1 MFFYLKIDNNDKIN
15 VLRRLRCVNNGV
27 KLFRYVENDEILM
40 RMGAFV
46 ASFIFGMLAMSHASA
61 STELLFDTSVR
72 VGTPLF
78 GRLKLDE
85 TAGSSQDF
93 LRLPT
98 RQEVTLFGGEWSDIN
113 DTLEL
118 VPSVSKAGVFYLSSR
133 LPVKRAQLTI
143 YLVKDQFSELELFAI
158 DLSVSQAGTRVAVRS
173 QVKDKALIKDNGS
186 SIARGSMGANTNNA
200 DSQSRE
206 PDVGRDNEK
215 TTLSAPTLESPA
227 LGATVELDDDLSEKL
242 RLLMAQQ
249 AANYVS
255 DRPTAREVMPV
266 NEYLKDGV
274 NDGSA
279 SHDAAQ
285 SVPAQSN
292 LEKSDMAKSNL
303 AESTVSQV
311 SNGGLNKTSVSTPL
325 ESGLNPNGLSV
336 DRSAS
341 GPMDASLGA
350 SSGWFI
356 TATDALIIIA
366 VLWMLYF
373 GRAIFNLQTKISKDS
388 ATNLT
393 NLTNT
398 NERENVAERNASL
411 RPSDRSNH
419 HRNTSALA
427 EVLRTAAEQA
437 EKSEALG
444 MQGRLDAYYANLASA
459 QQKVLFDCA
468 SQLQGL
474 ATPGNNEPSSLG
486 SSAFGAVNQYEASS
500 SSPASAT
507 TRAPDDT
514 PTTNPP
520 NIAVDTPRTS
530 PQQSYPGDK
539 ESAARRDKPI
549 PLRPKRPAV
558 GRPRIGD
565 AQDDNPSAVSTPRPP
580 VAQSSD
586 YSEQISLAV
595 VYFNMGELETA
606 RSLLDDVIKDG
617 SPEEIAQAKKF
628 LEEKY
633 DE

>member
-1 MFFYLKIDNNDKIN
+1 MFFYLKIDKYDI
-15 VLRRLRCVNNGV
+15 VSGLRHLLCVNSGV
-27 KLFRYVENDEILM
+27 KLSRYVENGEILM
-40 RMGAFV
+40 RMGVFV

-78 GRLKLDE
+78 GRLKFDE

-143 YLVKDQFSELELFAI
+143 YLVKDQVNELELFAI
-158 DLSVSQAGTRVAVRS
+158 DLSASQAGTRVAVRS

-186 SIARGSMGANTNNA
+186 SIVRESMGANTNNA
-200 DSQSRE
+200 DSQSTE
-206 PDVGRDNEK
+206 PDVGRDNGE
-215 TTLSAPTLESPA
+215 TALSVPTLESPA
-227 LGATVELDDDLSEKL
+227 VGATVELDDDLSEKL

-255 DRPTAREVMPV
+255 DRPTPREVMPV

-279 SHDAAQ
+279 LHDAAQ

-292 LEKSDMAKSNL
+292 LEKSNL

-325 ESGLNPNGLSV
+325 ESGLNPNGPSV
-336 DRSAS
+336 DRSAR

-373 GRAIFNLQTKISKDS
+373 GRAIFNLQAKISKDS
-388 ATNLT
+388 AINLT

-398 NERENVAERNASL
+398 NERENVAESNASL

-507 TRAPDDT
+507 TRAPDVT

-539 ESAARRDKPI
+539 ESAARRDKPV

-565 AQDDNPSAVSTPRPP
+565 AQDDNPSAVNTPRPP